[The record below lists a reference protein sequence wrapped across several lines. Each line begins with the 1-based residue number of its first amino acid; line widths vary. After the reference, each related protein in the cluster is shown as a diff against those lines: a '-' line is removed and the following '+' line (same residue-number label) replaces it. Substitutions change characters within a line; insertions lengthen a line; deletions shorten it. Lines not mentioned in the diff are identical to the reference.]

1 MLNDRQNLNN
11 LTKFLKMDRV
21 IEKKHKWL
29 NKKTIWITVGGILI
43 LLVAYNIFFGD
54 KSSKLNVEREK
65 ITIETIVE
73 NEFKDYIAQIGTV
86 EPIKTIYLDAIEG
99 GRVEEILIDE
109 GNMVKKGDVILRLSN
124 VNLILEISN
133 NESNVSRSIN
143 EFENTKINLEIQ
155 NITRKQTLIN
165 TQMNLKRE
173 KRQYEYNKELFED
186 NHISQEEFN
195 QSKEQYEAS
204 KEQYDLIVAALK
216 RDSLYRIN
224 TLSSM
229 EENVKRMKENLKV
242 VQGRLENLD
251 VKAPVDGELANLNP
265 EVGEVITY
273 GNRIGTVNILD
284 DYKLR
289 VEIDEH
295 YIARVRRGL
304 PGSFDFNGSTY
315 TLKIDKVYPE
325 VTNGRFAVDMVFTSE
340 KPTQIRIGQTFRLKL
355 ELGESK
361 QAILIPRGG
370 FYQST
375 GGQWV
380 YVVDEDNNIAV
391 KRNISIGRQN
401 PRYYEVLEGLEP
413 GEKVIV
419 SSYDNFNDVDQL
431 ILK

>member
-1 MLNDRQNLNN
+1 
-11 LTKFLKMDRV
+11 MDRV

-29 NKKTIWITVGGILI
+29 NKKTIWFTVGGILI
-43 LLVAYNIFFGD
+43 ILVAYNIFFGD
-54 KSSKLNVEREK
+54 KSSKLNVEKEK
-65 ITIETIVE
+65 ITIESIVE
-73 NEFKDYIAQIGTV
+73 NEFKDYIPVIGTV
-86 EPIKTIYLDAIEG
+86 EPIRTVYLDAIEG

-109 GNMVKKGDVILRLSN
+109 GNMVKKGDVILKLSN
-124 VNLILEISN
+124 TGLILEISN

-165 TQMNLKRE
+165 TEMNLKRQ
-173 KRQYEYNKELFED
+173 KRQYEYNKQMFEGD
-186 NHISQEEFN
+186 HISKEEYNQSQEEY
-195 QSKEQYEAS
+195 SAS
-204 KEQYDLIVAALK
+204 LEQYDLLIAALK
-216 RDSLYRIN
+216 SDSLYRIN

-229 EENVKRMKENLKV
+229 EANVNRMKENLKII
-242 VQGRLENLD
+242 QSKMDNLN
-251 VKAPVDGELANLNP
+251 VKAPVDGELANLNQ
-265 EVGEVITY
+265 EIGEVIIY
-273 GNRIGTVNILD
+273 GTRIGTVNILD
-284 DYKLR
+284 NYKLR

-304 PGSFDFNGSTY
+304 TGNFDFSGSTY
-315 TLKIDKVYPE
+315 KLKIEKVYPE
-325 VTNGRFAVDMVFTSE
+325 VNNGRFAVDMVFTSGR
-340 KPTQIRIGQTFRLKL
+340 PDQIRIGQTFRIKL

-361 QAILIPRGG
+361 QAVLIPRGG

-380 YVVDEDNNIAV
+380 YVVDETGDLAI

-401 PRYYEVLEGLEP
+401 PKYYEVLEGLNP
-413 GEKVIV
+413 GEEVVV

>member
-1 MLNDRQNLNN
+1 
-11 LTKFLKMDRV
+11 MDRV

-29 NKKTIWITVGGILI
+29 NKKTIWFTVGGILI

-54 KSSKLNVEREK
+54 KSSKLNVEKEK
-65 ITIETIVE
+65 ITIESIIE
-73 NEFKDYIAQIGTV
+73 DEFKDYIAVIGTV
-86 EPIKTIYLDAIEG
+86 EPITTVYLDAIEG
-99 GRVEEILIDE
+99 GRVEEIVIDE
-109 GNMVKKGDVILRLSN
+109 GNMVKKGDVILRMSN
-124 VNLILEISN
+124 TNLLLDISN

-165 TQMNLKRE
+165 TEMNLKRE
-173 KRQYEYNKELFED
+173 KRQYEYNQQMFKD

-204 KEQYDLIVAALK
+204 LEQYKLLKAALK

-229 EENVKRMKENLKV
+229 ENNVERMKENLKV
-242 VQGRLENLD
+242 VQSRLENLN

-265 EVGEVITY
+265 EIGQVITY
-273 GNRIGTVNILD
+273 GTRIGTVNVLD

-295 YIARVRRGL
+295 YIARVRKGL
-304 PGSFDFNGSTY
+304 PGSFDFAGSNFK
-315 TLKIDKVYPE
+315 LKIDKVYPE
-325 VTNGRFAVDMVFTSE
+325 VNNGRFAVDMIFTSE
-340 KPTQIRIGQTFRLKL
+340 KPDQIRIGQTFRIKL

-361 QAILIPRGG
+361 QAVLIPRGG

-380 YVVDEDNNIAV
+380 YVVDESGEFAT
-391 KRNISIGRQN
+391 KRSISIGRQN
-401 PRYYEVLEGLEP
+401 PKYYEVLEGLTP
-413 GEKVIV
+413 GEEVIV
-419 SSYDNFNDVDQL
+419 SSYDNFNEVDQL